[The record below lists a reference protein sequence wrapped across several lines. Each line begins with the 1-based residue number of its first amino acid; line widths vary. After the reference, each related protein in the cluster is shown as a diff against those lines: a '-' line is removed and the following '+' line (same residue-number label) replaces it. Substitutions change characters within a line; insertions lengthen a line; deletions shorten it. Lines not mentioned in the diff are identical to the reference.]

1 MALHPPPQP
10 RPPSHHQLLPFL
22 LLLTL
27 HAPATH
33 SYFASYAPPPMENDL
48 VYKSSNSL
56 KRSKLHSRWNMAAH
70 HDDAENDAV
79 LENFQ
84 MDVDD
89 EGDDGFAPSSPSND
103 VDLDRE
109 PSPEDNWEEDEPAAN
124 DRDLD
129 EWEMED
135 EMAEKDREERRE
147 EEEQNREEDR
157 EDDVDDDEAFR
168 RGFSGTDELGEH
180 SYSFHVASCGD
191 DGEGTVPGGGDEG
204 DSRGRREAEER
215 FEALC
220 I

>member
-1 MALHPPPQP
+1 
-10 RPPSHHQLLPFL
+10 
-22 LLLTL
+22 
-27 HAPATH
+27 
-33 SYFASYAPPPMENDL
+33 MENDL

-70 HDDAENDAV
+70 HDDAEVSFTPASSPSLPRPSRWAHSPQSLRVSDSTQSLQNDAV